1 MSPVIKKKRKKFTI
15 SSKYLLL
22 ILSGICVALMIFT
35 FKTSIFEVP
44 LKQAAAYIVVPFQK
58 GIATVG
64 GYLADRSEELSQ
76 LRDVLAENQALQ
88 AQIDALTIE
97 NNQLL
102 QDRYELSNLRTLY
115 ELDQEYS
122 DYEKIGA
129 RVIASEADNWFYSF
143 TIDKGEEDGIRVNCN
158 VMAGSGLVG
167 RVVSVGPNYAKV
179 QSIISDTHN
188 MSATV
193 LAMSENMI
201 VSGDLQSMQSEG
213 VIRFSL
219 LSDNNKVSVG
229 DKVVTSSI
237 SDKYLPG
244 ILIGYISSINT
255 SANNL
260 TKSGTITPAV
270 DFSHLEEVLVVME
283 QKQQIG
289 ETDASS

>member
-15 SSKYLLL
+15 SSRYLLL
-22 ILSGICVALMIFT
+22 ILSSLCIALMIFT
-35 FKTSIFEVP
+35 FRTNIFEGP
-44 LKQAAAYIVVPFQK
+44 LKTAAAYIVVPFQK

-64 GYLADRSEELSQ
+64 GYLSDRAKELSQ

-88 AQIDALTIE
+88 EQIDALIIE
-97 NNQLL
+97 NNQLQ

-115 ELDQEYS
+115 DLDQAYS

-143 TIDKGEEDGIRVNCN
+143 TIDKGEKDGIQVDCN

-179 QSIISDTHN
+179 QSIISDTHSL
-188 MSATV
+188 SATV
-193 LAMSENMI
+193 LASSENMI
-201 VSGDLQSMQSEG
+201 VSGDLQSIQSEG

-219 LSDNNKVSVG
+219 LSDKNKVSVG

-237 SDKYLPG
+237 SGKYLPG

-260 TKSGTITPAV
+260 TKSGTLTPAV

-283 QKQQIG
+283 LKQQTG
-289 ETDASS
+289 K